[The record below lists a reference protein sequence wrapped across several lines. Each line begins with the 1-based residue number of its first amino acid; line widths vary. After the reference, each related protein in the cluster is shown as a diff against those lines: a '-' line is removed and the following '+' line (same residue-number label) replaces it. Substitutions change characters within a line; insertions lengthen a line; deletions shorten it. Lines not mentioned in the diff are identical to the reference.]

1 MAVGKH
7 DNLFGGEV
15 NDAIAGGQGDDRLL
29 GGAGNDILRGDM
41 NLNSSQNKISGG
53 DDTLLGGAG
62 DDVIGGKSGNDTL
75 YGDQGND
82 ILWGDEGD
90 DVLFGGLGN
99 DVLIGDDF
107 SAGHGSD
114 TFVLAIGE
122 GTDTIM
128 DFEVSTDFIGLANH
142 LTFTDLSLVT
152 QKGNTLIQ
160 VGPETLA
167 IVQGVRV
174 IDLTESAFIPG

>member
-122 GTDTIM
+122 GTDTIV
-128 DFEVSTDFIGLANH
+128 DFEVSTDFFGLANH

-174 IDLTESAFIPG
+174 IDLTESAFIPV